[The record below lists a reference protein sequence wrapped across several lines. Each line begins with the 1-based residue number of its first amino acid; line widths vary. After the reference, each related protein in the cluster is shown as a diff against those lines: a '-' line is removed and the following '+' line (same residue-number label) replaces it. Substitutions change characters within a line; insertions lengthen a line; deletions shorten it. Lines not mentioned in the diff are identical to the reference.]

1 LIDAAWLRPPRNKLH
16 GLVAIVRGVLGY
28 IEAMFEVLVFV
39 YEHYWRGD
47 ACPEPQQLGRKLSAH
62 GFDADEIQDAL
73 AWLDGLQLAAQSIGP
88 CDPHSAP
95 RQADAR
101 GVQSPSSMRVYSV
114 AEQDHLGA
122 QCLGF
127 VSFLESAA
135 VLPAG
140 MREIVI
146 DRAMAAPGDPVSL
159 DDLKI
164 IILMVYWSFGQEPD
178 ALVLDELC
186 DAAEGRLAH

>member
-1 LIDAAWLRPPRNKLH
+1 
-16 GLVAIVRGVLGY
+16 
-28 IEAMFEVLVFV
+28 MFEVLVFV

-47 ACPEPQQLGRKLSAH
+47 ACPELQQLGRKLSAH

-73 AWLDGLQLAAQSIGP
+73 VWLDGLSLAAQSI
-88 CDPHSAP
+88 AP
-95 RQADAR
+95 GNALSTPSRPDTSE
-101 GVQSPSSMRVYSV
+101 VQSPSSMRVYSV

-127 VSFLESAA
+127 VSFLESAK

-186 DAAEGRLAH
+186 DVADGRLAH

>member
-1 LIDAAWLRPPRNKLH
+1 
-16 GLVAIVRGVLGY
+16 
-28 IEAMFEVLVFV
+28 MFEVLVFV

-47 ACPEPQQLGRKLSAH
+47 ACPELQQLGRKLTAH

-73 AWLDGLQLAAQSIGP
+73 VWLDGLNLVAQSIRPGVIP
-88 CDPHSAP
+88 PTLSQP
-95 RQADAR
+95 DAAQL
-101 GVQSPSSMRVYSV
+101 QSPTSMRIYSV

-122 QCLGF
+122 KCLGF
-127 VSFLESAA
+127 VSFLESAD

-186 DAAEGRLAH
+186 DAVEGRLAH